1 MEDEIRLLEVSQNV
15 SPVAAVA
22 EVRHL
27 LVSLQKQMGLQKGIV
42 MDGRD
47 IGTVVFPEAEL
58 KLFMTAQPDVRAQR
72 RFDELTAKGET
83 VSYEEIRENIIGRDR
98 YDETRDESPLRKAA
112 DAIVLDNSYMT
123 RDEQLEWVMNI
134 IARI

>member
-1 MEDEIRLLEVSQNV
+1 
-15 SPVAAVA
+15 
-22 EVRHL
+22 
-27 LVSLQKQMGLQKGIV
+27 

-83 VSYEEIRENIIGRDR
+83 VSYDEIRENIIGRDR
-98 YDETRDESPLRKAA
+98 YDETRDESPLRKAT